1 MRHRKLRA
9 ALVMVMA
16 LSLVGGCR
24 GKNESKVPKPT
35 GETSLDIVRD
45 ENVSK
50 KIDEINGYIDSEFY
64 FDVNREDQ
72 EEAIYD
78 GIMAGLNDPYS
89 RYYNSVELAELLED
103 NAGKYVGIGAY
114 VTQDIDYSIMVVRP
128 IKKSPAEKA
137 GLKAEDIIVQVDDME
152 ITNQYLETVI
162 EKIRG
167 TEGTTAHIKV
177 YRPSIKDY
185 IEFDIVRAEVENYS
199 VDYEMLEKSIGYISI
214 TSFNE
219 NSFDE
224 FKEAVDDLTAQGAKG
239 FIFDLRDNGGGLVDS
254 AANIC
259 DYVMDDGMIVCTKD
273 KNDKVT
279 SEYKDTGK
287 HSVDVPIVL
296 LVNGYSA
303 SASEIMAGALKDS
316 GKAVLVGTKTFGKG
330 IVQSIIP
337 LSDGTAIKITIAK
350 YFTPSGNEVH
360 EKGIEPDYEVKL
372 PDERESSVGVLREN
386 DTQLKKAMELL
397 AEK

>member
-1 MRHRKLRA
+1 MRHRKLGA

-24 GKNESKVPKPT
+24 GKNESSTPKPT
-35 GETSLDIVRD
+35 GELSLDILND
-45 ENVSK
+45 KSVSK
-50 KIDEINGYIDSEFY
+50 KVEEINGYIDKEFY
-64 FDVNREDQ
+64 FDVDRETQ

-103 NAGKYVGIGAY
+103 NSGKYVGIGAY
-114 VTQDIDYSIMVVRP
+114 VTQNADYSIMVVRP
-128 IKKSPAEKA
+128 IKHSPAEAA
-137 GLKAEDIIVQVDDME
+137 GLKAEDIIVQVDDMV
-152 ITNQYLETVI
+152 ITDQFLETVI

-185 IEFDIVRAEVENYS
+185 LEFDIVRAEVENYS
-199 VDYEMLEKSIGYISI
+199 VDYEMLENSIGYISI

-219 NSFDE
+219 NTFEE
-224 FKEAVDDLTAQGAKG
+224 FKEAIDELTAQGAKG
-239 FIFDLRDNGGGLVDS
+239 FVFDIRDNGGGLVDT
-254 AANIC
+254 AAKIC
-259 DYVMDDGMIVCTKD
+259 DYVMNDGMIVCTKD
-273 KNDKVT
+273 KNGKVT
-279 SEYKDTGK
+279 SEYKDSGK

-360 EKGIEPDYEVKL
+360 EKGIEPDYEVKIAE
-372 PDERESSVGVLREN
+372 DRESAVGVLRE
-386 DTQLKKAMELL
+386 DDKQLQKAMELL
-397 AEK
+397 TEK